1 MANNGRLTL
10 VTGAAH
16 GLGAAYA
23 KRLAAD
29 GYRIAAVDILDAH
42 DTVQAITQ
50 AGGEAQAFIC
60 DVAQPAAI
68 DALFEQLAADM
79 GTVDVLVNN
88 AGIYTFTPHEQMTFE
103 TWRRIMSINLDGM
116 LLLTQAALPGMK
128 EKGWGRIINVAS
140 NSCFLAPPGLSAYVA
155 SKCASIGYVQS
166 LSGEVGQYGITVNA
180 VAPGPTVTKG
190 TRADFPDEE
199 SFMQF
204 MAGFLEQQAIKKISL
219 PEYSASVV
227 SFFASDEAHFVT
239 GQVLVVD
246 GGFAKH

>member
-1 MANNGRLTL
+1 MIEQTRIAM
-10 VTGAAH
+10 VTGAAN

-29 GYRIAAVDILDAH
+29 GFRIAVVDILPADETA
-42 DTVQAITQ
+42 QAIIA
-50 AGGEAQAFIC
+50 AGGEARSYLC
-60 DVAQPAAI
+60 DVAQAGQI
-68 DALFEQLAADM
+68 DAMFGKVADEM
-79 GTVDVLVNN
+79 GTVDALVNN
-88 AGIYTFTPHEQMTFE
+88 AGIYTFTPHEQMNFE

-116 LLLTQAALPGMK
+116 LLLTQAALPAMK
-128 EKGWGRIINVAS
+128 EKGWGRIINIAS

-166 LSGEVGQYGITVNA
+166 LSGEVGQYGVTVNA

-190 TRADFPDEE
+190 TRADFPDEA

-204 MAGFLEQQAIKKISL
+204 MEGFLKDQAIKKISL